1 MWDSLTF
8 PLKLKA
14 RISAQRL
21 GGLDFGLGTSI
32 SAWLGRI
39 MAQWLGSRLSGSEAR
54 IFKRSWLKISA
65 QWLYGLARSWL
76 MKIKSKKIGGRS
88 IYMKCLILDSV
99 TGDGRSE
106 TWWFRRCWWRVSEDL
121 KLFPARGGAL
131 MLGMDSGLCR
141 LTDLGMSY

>member
-1 MWDSLTF
+1 M
-8 PLKLKA
+8 A

-39 MAQWLGSRLSGSEAR
+39 MAQWLGLRLSGSEAR

-76 MKIKSKKIGGRS
+76 MKIKSKKVYPTFFFFFLNFEIQN
-88 IYMKCLILDSV
+88 LNFFFFLLV
-99 TGDGRSE
+99 NAN
-106 TWWFRRCWWRVSEDL
+106 F
-121 KLFPARGGAL
+121 LFFFFFF
-131 MLGMDSGLCR
+131 
-141 LTDLGMSY
+141 